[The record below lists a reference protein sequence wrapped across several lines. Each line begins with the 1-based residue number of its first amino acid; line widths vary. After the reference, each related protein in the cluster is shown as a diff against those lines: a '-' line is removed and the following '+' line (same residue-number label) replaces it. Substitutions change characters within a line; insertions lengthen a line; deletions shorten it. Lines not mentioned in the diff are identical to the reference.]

1 MHQRVR
7 ERLPHLPGLADTAQ
21 RCRAEMTALLDAANE
36 CEPGEVFDHAATRY
50 RRIMGKSTDKTPRSP
65 AKLSVGV
72 ENLTSGELINLTRRE
87 DEAFWAWAIIEVL
100 RHSGVRLEELLEITH
115 LALVSYTL
123 PDTGEIVPL
132 VHIVPSKSNEER
144 LLLISPELAS
154 VLATVITRLRND
166 NAGNVALVARYDQH
180 ERVTGPPLPH
190 LFQSV

>member
-1 MHQRVR
+1 
-7 ERLPHLPGLADTAQ
+7 
-21 RCRAEMTALLDAANE
+21 MTALLDAANE

-50 RRIMGKSTDKTPRSP
+50 RRIMWKSTDKTPRSP

-87 DEAFWAWAIIEVL
+87 DEAFWAWVIIEVL

-132 VHIVPSKSNEER
+132 LHIVPSKSNEER
-144 LLLISPELAS
+144 LLPDQSRTGQCSGHRDHP
-154 VLATVITRLRND
+154 ITQRQR
-166 NAGNVALVARYDQH
+166 RQ
-180 ERVTGPPLPH
+180 RPTRRPL
-190 LFQSV
+190 